1 MDEPE
6 ATIAGGFMAEQEP
19 ILTEPT
25 TQEMGVHVRDYSRF
39 IGMMKWGAIICFVL
53 GLIII
58 AFVL

>member
-1 MDEPE
+1 
-6 ATIAGGFMAEQEP
+6 MAEQEP

-39 IGMMKWGAIICFVL
+39 IAMMKWGAIVSFVS